1 MKGYIIW
8 PSYLNKN
15 LSKKEGRKLPKNLSL
30 DDPKFEEIKNALES
44 IGINHKIE
52 KNARYPK
59 EQGKEY
65 RKIGR
70 FIVEEKF
77 SKNEILKKISKEI
90 RKNRGGN

>member
-52 KNARYPK
+52 KNARYQK
-59 EQGKEY
+59 EQGKED

>member
-1 MKGYIIW
+1 LKGYIIW

-59 EQGKEY
+59 EQGKED